1 MSRSWSRE
9 LSRLLALV
17 VGALV
22 SGCSDDN
29 ATRLADRVREG
40 AAGLS
45 SSAAGETVTVSY
57 EPLTAAPYTVV
68 FFPSHEMTESDLAA
82 AGVPKEVASRVYA
95 EMAYL
100 GSMSSVLV
108 VEQEGQRLAF
118 TTAWKHVA
126 EVTDLV
132 VLPRKNGGAATIDLR
147 REDGTIRV
155 VAIH

>member
-1 MSRSWSRE
+1 MSRSWSRGF
-9 LSRLLALV
+9 SRLLALV

-29 ATRLADRVREG
+29 ATRVADRVREG

-68 FFPSHEMTESDLAA
+68 FFPSHEMTESDL
-82 AGVPKEVASRVYA
+82 
-95 EMAYL
+95 
-100 GSMSSVLV
+100 
-108 VEQEGQRLAF
+108 QEGQRLAF

-132 VLPRKNGGAATIDLR
+132 VLPRRTAGR
-147 REDGTIRV
+147 RQSTSDERTERF
-155 VAIH
+155 ASLPFTEHR